1 MSYSDL
7 TATYRHKFAL
17 ADANVCD
24 HALADC
30 HTTLRLWGDKI
41 DPEYARKLWAEID
54 ALRDRKMAL
63 ARRTAA

>member
-7 TATYRHKFAL
+7 AATYRNKFA
-17 ADANVCD
+17 AYDASACD
-24 HALADC
+24 YAIVDRHAMLK
-30 HTTLRLWGDKI
+30 LWGDKL
-41 DPEYARKLWAEID
+41 DPEYARKLWAEIG